1 MNAKSNGITRRRFL
15 LNGAAAAV
23 GAAAVFTGRRAS
35 AAPTELNILSWYGHA
50 EPDMV
55 GAFEAEHNVK
65 INKKYYVGGDQM
77 LAAIAQSPVGT
88 YDIVLSDREYVEQL
102 VAADLIEKLD
112 PQDYPFND
120 FFPEFQKFPGHWQG
134 DDLYSVMIR
143 FGYLGL
149 SYNSDVLTEAEVRSY
164 KVMWDPK
171 IKGRVGHFDWH
182 LPNFGSISLFNG
194 NAKPF
199 DLSESQWAALQDKTM
214 SLKPQVAGYFDYGGI
229 LSSLRSSQVVAIP
242 GIGDWITGVLQRD
255 GANVATAIPDEG
267 GLLWAES
274 LSIGKGTKKGALA
287 RKFINYVLSPEGQ
300 IRTAKLAA
308 YPALLPTQSGWK
320 ALQEA
325 DSAEAERQGMVSGS
339 NNALEKYRDGRIKL
353 RALPAQQSLEDWNDA
368 WSAYKNL

>member
-1 MNAKSNGITRRRFL
+1 MNAKSSATSRRRFL

-23 GAAAVFTGRRAS
+23 GAATVFTGRRAG

-102 VAADLIEKLD
+102 VAADLIERLD
-112 PQDYPFND
+112 PQDYPLDD
-120 FFPEFQKFPGHWQG
+120 FFPEFQTFPGHWQG
-134 DDLYSVMIR
+134 NDLYSVMIR

-149 SYNSDVLTEAEVRSY
+149 SYNSDALTEAEVRSY

-194 NAKPF
+194 NPKPF

-255 GANVATAIPDEG
+255 GAKVATAIPDEG

-274 LSIGKGTKKGALA
+274 LSIGKGTKKGELA

-308 YPALLPTQSGWK
+308 YPALLPTKSGWK
-320 ALQEA
+320 ALQET
-325 DSAEAERQGMVSGS
+325 DSAEAKRQGMVSGS
-339 NNALEKYRDGRIKL
+339 GNALERYRDGRIKL